1 MPSKFRYS
9 SGRVPMY
16 PRRTPIG
23 KTILRAAACLVW
35 VGGVVLAIV
44 TSLCTETVGSVSR
57 TAFSWLN
64 FHTALCAYALYGGL
78 LWIASALFERPGTLK
93 RALSSLRALFPGSRD
108 SAYTPDP
115 DEDIPCDAPNF
126 RASAPR
132 FDDSEPNDFDAP
144 DPDENIPH
152 DAPTFRASAPHFDGS
167 KPNDFDAPNPDENI
181 AHDAPTFRASA
192 PHFDDS
198 EPEDYD
204 PPHLN
209 DLPNDFDAHAPGE
222 NIARD
227 AHGFR
232 ASAPHFD
239 DSEPQDYDPFHLND
253 LPNDFDAPN
262 PDEDTPAASPAS
274 DASPSDEDEDE
285 PLPTVLFGHWPKA
298 DGEPIAWNI
307 LLEEEDRKLLL
318 CQTPLANMPYHDA
331 DEPTSWEACSLR
343 AWLNDDFYRAAFSDS
358 EKQKILKIP
367 VSADKNTYCNTD
379 AGSSTDD
386 RVFLMSL
393 PEVQTLLRRRLSP
406 LRKWNT
412 APSAAPHTDNQAAND
427 AGCIWWL
434 RSPGSERTDAAC
446 VNGNGEISNL
456 GLPVTTPTIAARPCL
471 WVRGV

>member
-78 LWIASALFERPGTLK
+78 LWIASALFDRPGTLK

-115 DEDIPCDAPNF
+115 DEDIPYDT
-126 RASAPR
+126 
-132 FDDSEPNDFDAP
+132 
-144 DPDENIPH
+144 
-152 DAPTFRASAPHFDGS
+152 PTFRASAPHFDDTE
-167 KPNDFDAPNPDENI
+167 PEDYDPLHLDDLPDDFDPPTRDGKI
-181 AHDAPTFRASA
+181 PHDAHDFRASA

-204 PPHLN
+204 AFHLDN
-209 DLPNDFDAHAPGE
+209 LPDDFDAH
-222 NIARD
+222 D
-227 AHGFR
+227 
-232 ASAPHFD
+232 
-239 DSEPQDYDPFHLND
+239 
-253 LPNDFDAPN
+253 

-285 PLPTVLFGHWPKA
+285 PLPTVLLGHWPKE

-343 AWLNDDFYRAAFSDS
+343 AWLNDGFYRAAFSDV
-358 EKQKILKIP
+358 EKQRILKIP

-379 AGSSTDD
+379 AGHSTDD

-393 PEVQTLLRRRLSP
+393 SEVQTLLRRKLFT
-406 LRKWNT
+406 LRKWKP
-412 APSAAPHTDNQAAND
+412 APSGAPHTENQAAND
-427 AGCIWWL
+427 SGCIWWL
-434 RSPGSERTDAAC
+434 RSPGSERTEAAC
-446 VNGNGEISNL
+446 VNGDGEISNL
-456 GLPVTTPTIAARPCL
+456 GLPVTTPTIAVRPCL

>member
-78 LWIASALFERPGTLK
+78 LWIASALFDRPGTLK

-115 DEDIPCDAPNF
+115 DEDIPYDTPTF
-126 RASAPR
+126 RASAPH
-132 FDDSEPNDFDAP
+132 FDDSKPNDFDAP
-144 DPDENIPH
+144 NPNESIPH
-152 DAPTFRASAPHFDGS
+152 DAPTFRASAPHFDDTE
-167 KPNDFDAPNPDENI
+167 PEDYDPLHLDDLPDDFDPPTRDGKI
-181 AHDAPTFRASA
+181 PHDAHDFRASA

-198 EPEDYD
+198 EPED
-204 PPHLN
+204 
-209 DLPNDFDAHAPGE
+209 FDAH
-222 NIARD
+222 D
-227 AHGFR
+227 
-232 ASAPHFD
+232 
-239 DSEPQDYDPFHLND
+239 
-253 LPNDFDAPN
+253 

-285 PLPTVLFGHWPKA
+285 PLPTVLLGHWPKE

-343 AWLNDDFYRAAFSDS
+343 AWLNDGFYRAAFSDV
-358 EKQKILKIP
+358 EKQRILKIP

-379 AGSSTDD
+379 AGHSTDD

-393 PEVQTLLRRRLSP
+393 SEVQTLLRRKLFT
-406 LRKWNT
+406 LRKWKP
-412 APSAAPHTDNQAAND
+412 APSGAPHTENQAAND
-427 AGCIWWL
+427 SGCIWWL
-434 RSPGSERTDAAC
+434 RSPGSERTEAAC
-446 VNGNGEISNL
+446 VNGDGEISNL
-456 GLPVTTPTIAARPCL
+456 GLPVTTPTIAVRPCL